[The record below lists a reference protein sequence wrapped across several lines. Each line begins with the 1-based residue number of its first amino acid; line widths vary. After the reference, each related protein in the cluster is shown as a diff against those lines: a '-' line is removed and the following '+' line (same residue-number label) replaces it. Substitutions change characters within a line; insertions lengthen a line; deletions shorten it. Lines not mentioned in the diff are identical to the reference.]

1 KTQGVVTAI
10 HVQSGQFVEKGD
22 IILELSSGNEGLQ
35 KSVTQAQIA
44 ELEDTLLIM
53 DKYEQALEQ
62 GENIL
67 SSKGKELEYYGKT
80 AYYIDE
86 LNQELHENAKV
97 RSKMIDKNKEL
108 NNIKIEVKDLE
119 TKLNSVNKQL
129 DEQKKTIEKNKL
141 SLSKRETKQQSL
153 LNEI

>member
-1 KTQGVVTAI
+1 LKSSRIFFDKQPPRFMTMFIMFLIVLLVTSIIAAQFVKRPYVVRAQGTVSVEGASYLSSKTQGVVTAI

-67 SSKGKELEYYGKT
+67 SSKGKELE
-80 AYYIDE
+80 
-86 LNQELHENAKV
+86 
-97 RSKMIDKNKEL
+97 
-108 NNIKIEVKDLE
+108 
-119 TKLNSVNKQL
+119 
-129 DEQKKTIEKNKL
+129 
-141 SLSKRETKQQSL
+141 
-153 LNEI
+153 